1 MEGLTVTAIIEK
13 GHWRAEIDTSDLD
26 SVEMRIT
33 MYPLDTCEALM
44 ADDGEELQKEY
55 AALRYAINDYV
66 NGLYELRNGGLAY
79 AV

>member
-1 MEGLTVTAIIEK
+1 
-13 GHWRAEIDTSDLD
+13 
-26 SVEMRIT
+26 
-33 MYPLDTCEALM
+33 M

-66 NGLYELRNGGLAY
+66 NGLYELRNGGFAN